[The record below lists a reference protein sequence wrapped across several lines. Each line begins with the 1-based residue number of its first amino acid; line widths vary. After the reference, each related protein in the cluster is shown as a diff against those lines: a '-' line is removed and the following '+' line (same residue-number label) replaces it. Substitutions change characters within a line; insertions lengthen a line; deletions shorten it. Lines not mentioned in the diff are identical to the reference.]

1 MGPVRPVP
9 GQPVARRPQTFVVG
23 KRPRRQPDPFLL
35 AVAARAARARNDA
48 ELPGR
53 QRHRNARRMAPR
65 LVCGADAA
73 YRDVFSIASFLLSWA
88 RDRLDLRTD
97 RDDAPM
103 VSESLRV
110 RHLRG
115 NL

>member
-1 MGPVRPVP
+1 R
-9 GQPVARRPQTFVVG
+9 AFVVG
-23 KRPRRQPDPFLL
+23 ERPRRQPDPFLL
-35 AVAARAARARNDA
+35 AVDARAVGARNDA

-53 QRHRNARRMAPR
+53 QRHRNARRMAPG

-73 YRDVFSIASFLLSWA
+73 CRDVFSIASLLLSWA

-103 VSESLRV
+103 VSESLRI

-115 NL
+115 NAR